1 MPENTGAKKVV
12 IIDDEK
18 SFVEI
23 LSFAL
28 KAYNYDVIGYF
39 DSEEALKNIQQ
50 DKPDLIILDLLMPKI
65 NGFDFIKHIRNI
77 CYKNNECKVII
88 LTNLDETASGLK
100 VDDNLIKSIG
110 GDALIKKTSN
120 LNEIVAKIKNLV

>member
-1 MPENTGAKKVV
+1 MPENTGVKKVV

>member
-1 MPENTGAKKVV
+1 MAENNGRKKIV

-28 KAYNYDVIGYF
+28 KNYNYDVIGYY
-39 DSEEALKNIQQ
+39 DSEEALVKIKE

-65 NGFDFIKHIRNI
+65 NGFDFIKHLRNV
-77 CYKNNECKVII
+77 CFEENKCKVLI
-88 LTNLDETASGLK
+88 LTNLDETESGLK
-100 VDDNLIKSIG
+100 VDDILAQSIG
-110 GDALIKKTSN
+110 ASGLIKKTSN
-120 LNEIVAKIKNLV
+120 LNEIVAKIKTFV

>member
-1 MPENTGAKKVV
+1 MPENAGLKKIV

-28 KAYNYDVIGYF
+28 KTYGYEVIGYCS
-39 DSEEALKNIQQ
+39 SEEALKNIQS
-50 DKPDLIILDLLMPKI
+50 DKPNLIILDLLMPKI

-88 LTNLDETASGLK
+88 LTNLDETESGLK
-100 VDDNLIKSIG
+100 IDDVLIKSIG

-120 LNEIVAKIKNLV
+120 LNEIVAKIKNFV